1 MSKIIALSLA
11 LSLTLGTGALAQ
23 QPRSI
28 RQLPN
33 RQLSEA
39 STPAGYAL
47 GAGDVISIQVI
58 NFPELSVQQAT
69 VPPDGR
75 VSVALLGA
83 LPVAGKTTDALAHTL
98 TRRWNDYVVN
108 PSVSV
113 LLVQKRKE
121 TIQVFGAVTRP
132 DTVEFGPDLHVLEAV
147 AKAGGFDPQSDP
159 GTVTVTHRN
168 GQRQVVNLSHPEVK
182 GGTDQ
187 DIILSPSDVVY
198 VPQRHTQVSVLGEVA
213 KPGNLEYKENM
224 NVLDAL
230 GGAGGASTEANL
242 NGATL
247 IHNGRQRPLDL
258 YGLLRQGNMSANI
271 ALAPGDSIVVPEL
284 HNRTYVFGAVAK
296 PGYYAF
302 QPGDRVLDALNGC
315 GGPLGQTA
323 DLGKVNVIHIARDKQ
338 TATTQTVDIGKFLT
352 KGDMA
357 ANVPLAVGDVV
368 FVPDKKHSASPLGIL
383 SGLGLL
389 ANTARLLVGL

>member
-1 MSKIIALSLA
+1 MSKIIALSFA
-11 LSLTLGTGALAQ
+11 LSLMSGTGAFAAQ
-23 QPRSI
+23 TGALGQMTSV
-28 RQLPN
+28 
-33 RQLSEA
+33 SA
-39 STPAGYAL
+39 PAGYAL
-47 GAGDVISIQVI
+47 GAGDVVSIQVI

-69 VPPDGR
+69 VPPDGKI
-75 VSVALLGA
+75 SVALLGA
-83 LPVAGKTTDALAHTL
+83 LPVAGKTTETVARTL
-98 TRRWNDYVVN
+98 TRKWGDYVVN

-132 DTVEFGPDLHVLEAV
+132 DTVEFQPDLHVLEAV

-159 GTVTVTHRN
+159 STVTVTHRN
-168 GQRQVVNLSHPEVK
+168 GQRQTVNLSHPEIK

-187 DIILSPSDVVY
+187 DIILTPSDVIY

-230 GGAGGASTEANL
+230 SGAGGASLTADL
-242 NGATL
+242 SGATI
-247 IHNGRQRPLDL
+247 IHNGRQQPLDL
-258 YGLLRQGNMSANI
+258 NGLLRRGNMSANV
-271 ALAPGDSIVVPEL
+271 ALAPGDSIVIPEL

-302 QPGDRVLDALNGC
+302 QPGDRVLDALNGS
-315 GGPLGQTA
+315 GGPLQTA

-338 TATTQTVDIGKFLT
+338 TATTQNVDIGKFLT
-352 KGDMA
+352 KGDMQ

-368 FVPDKKHSASPLGIL
+368 FVPDKKHGTNALGVL
-383 SGLGLL
+383 GGLGLI

>member
-1 MSKIIALSLA
+1 MSKTIALSLA
-11 LSLTLGTGALAQ
+11 LSLTTGVGAFAQ
-23 QPRSI
+23 QPTTA
-28 RQLPN
+28 RQTAL
-33 RQLSEA
+33 A
-39 STPAGYAL
+39 SAPAGYAL

-75 VSVALLGA
+75 ISVALLGA
-83 LPVAGKTTDALAHTL
+83 LPVAGKTTESIAHTL
-98 TRRWNDYVVN
+98 THKWGDYVVN

-121 TIQVFGAVTRP
+121 TIQVFGAVARP
-132 DTVEFGPDLHVLEAV
+132 DTVEFQPELHVLEAV
-147 AKAGGFDPQSDP
+147 AKSGGFDPQSDP
-159 GTVTVTHRN
+159 SMVTVTHRN
-168 GQRQVVNLSHPEVK
+168 GQRQIVNLSHPEVK

-187 DIILSPSDVVY
+187 DIILGPSDVVY
-198 VPQRHTQVSVLGEVA
+198 VPQRHTQISVLGEVT

-230 GGAGGASTEANL
+230 GGAGGIKDTADLS
-242 NGATL
+242 GATL
-247 IHNGRQRPLDL
+247 IHNNKQQPIDL
-258 YGLLRQGNMSANI
+258 NGLLRRGTMGANV

-302 QPGDRVLDALNGC
+302 QPGDRVLDALNGS
-315 GGPLGQTA
+315 GGPLQTA
-323 DLGKVNVIHIARDKQ
+323 DLGKVNVIHIAKDKQ
-338 TATTQTVDIGKFLT
+338 TAQTQTVDIGKFLT
-352 KGDMA
+352 KGDMQ

-368 FVPDKKHSASPLGIL
+368 FVPDKKHGASPFGIL
-383 SGLGLL
+383 SGLGLI